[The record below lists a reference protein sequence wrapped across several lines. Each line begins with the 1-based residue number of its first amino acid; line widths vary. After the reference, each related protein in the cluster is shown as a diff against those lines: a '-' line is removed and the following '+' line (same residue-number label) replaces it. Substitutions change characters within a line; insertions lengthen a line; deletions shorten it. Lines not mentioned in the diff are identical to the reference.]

1 MPIKET
7 LNMNIDLKGKKALVG
22 GSSAGIGKAIA
33 IQLAT
38 SGASVTLMSRSADK
52 LKAIIADLPTAQGQ
66 KHQFLK
72 VDFTDFESYKT
83 SISTYFQSNTVDILV
98 NNTQGPAA
106 GSALVKSIDD
116 YQDAFDLLFKT
127 VVYTTELALESMQN
141 NRYGRII
148 NVSSV
153 SVREPLSYLALSN
166 SIRSAVTAWA
176 KSLSMDIGPY
186 NITIN
191 NVLTGYFNTD
201 RIENIIQNKAS
212 KSRITPEEVRKEM
225 ESEVAV
231 KRMGE
236 PEEYGYLV
244 AFLASDEAAYL
255 SGINIPIDGGRLKSL

>member
-1 MPIKET
+1 
-7 LNMNIDLKGKKALVG
+7 
-22 GSSAGIGKAIA
+22 
-33 IQLAT
+33 
-38 SGASVTLMSRSADK
+38 
-52 LKAIIADLPTAQGQ
+52 
-66 KHQFLK
+66 
-72 VDFTDFESYKT
+72 
-83 SISTYFQSNTVDILV
+83 
-98 NNTQGPAA
+98 
-106 GSALVKSIDD
+106 
-116 YQDAFDLLFKT
+116 
-127 VVYTTELALESMQN
+127 MQN

-166 SIRSAVTAWA
+166 SIRSDVTAWA